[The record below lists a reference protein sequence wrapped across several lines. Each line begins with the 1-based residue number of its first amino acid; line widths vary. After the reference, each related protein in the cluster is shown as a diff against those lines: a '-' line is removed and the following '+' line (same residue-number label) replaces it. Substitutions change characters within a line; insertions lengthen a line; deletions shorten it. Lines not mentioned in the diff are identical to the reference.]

1 MVTETVASAEGLN
14 TLRGAQSGTPSAA
27 SECDPVLRKLVVILP
42 ALNEEATIAKVLQK
56 IPRHITGIDECMAI
70 VIDDGSTDRT
80 ASVAIA
86 EGAIVVRHAENLGV
100 GEAFATGIRAALHA
114 GADIIV
120 NIDSDGQFD
129 PSDINALV
137 QPIVNHGFGF
147 ATCSRFANPKLIPA
161 MPTIKKWGNY
171 WMSWLVSKLT
181 RCQGLTD
188 VSCGFRAYS
197 RDTALRLNLYGRFTY
212 TQETFVDLAAK
223 RVAMTEVPLRVRGVR
238 EFGQSRVASDLWR
251 YGFQTSLILLR
262 AIRDTQPLAFFGTI
276 AVALL
281 AISLGCFGFVAVWW
295 LMTSHTSPWT
305 SLLIVG
311 TASLLLSVSSGV
323 TALLADQVGRGRRIQ
338 EELLYYQRSQFF
350 GQNSDS
356 RLHRNESTTD

>member
-1 MVTETVASAEGLN
+1 M
-14 TLRGAQSGTPSAA
+14 
-27 SECDPVLRKLVVILP
+27 
-42 ALNEEATIAKVLQK
+42 
-56 IPRHITGIDECMAI
+56 
-70 VIDDGSTDRT
+70 
-80 ASVAIA
+80 
-86 EGAIVVRHAENLGV
+86 
-100 GEAFATGIRAALHA
+100 
-114 GADIIV
+114 
-120 NIDSDGQFD
+120 
-129 PSDINALV
+129 
-137 QPIVNHGFGF
+137 
-147 ATCSRFANPKLIPA
+147 
-161 MPTIKKWGNY
+161 
-171 WMSWLVSKLT
+171 
-181 RCQGLTD
+181 
-188 VSCGFRAYS
+188 
-197 RDTALRLNLYGRFTY
+197 
-212 TQETFVDLAAK
+212 DLAAK